1 MCDHALQFYRV
12 VLRMSEVDRGATQEF
27 SFVTMA
33 HPQADHNEVGVRFER
48 AAESAASAA
57 VAAATAAAAM
67 KDAARGALSGDTP
80 EDVARRDTYL
90 LFYVRDLA
98 TTLAGLRAYDER
110 RAAAEA
116 DKQRFRVVR
125 KHIHG
130 AATPPGS
137 PASDAKAVT
146 VRSSIIVP
154 PTRKHGLLAAVVR
167 DPNGMRV
174 RLVEFERNYVLVR
187 CLWSRAAC
195 LPRLEEAC

>member
-1 MCDHALQFYRV
+1 
-12 VLRMSEVDRGATQEF
+12 MSEVDRGATQEF

-33 HPQADHNEVGVRFER
+33 HPQADRNEVGVRFER

-57 VAAATAAAAM
+57 VAAAAAAAAS
-67 KDAARGALSGDTP
+67 KDASSGALSGDTP

-90 LFYVRDLA
+90 LFYVSDLA
-98 TTLAGLRAYDER
+98 NTLAGLRAYDER

-130 AATPPGS
+130 SASAPGS
-137 PASDAKAVT
+137 PGSDAARGVT

-154 PTRKHGLLAAVVR
+154 PSRQHGLLAAVVR

-174 RLVEFERNYVLVR
+174 RLIEFERNYVLVSVQVGR
-187 CLWSRAAC
+187 
-195 LPRLEEAC
+195 